1 MEEGELSDSD
11 MDNEVE
17 SDNTDQS
24 PMGSGSESGE
34 RYRILED
41 GGVDES
47 HRLADNFL
55 VQAFKDAIS
64 HSWVEDNTQK
74 STECVADTTWSIGDS
89 CEAVFSEDGE
99 YYRAKVILVKEWRN
113 AAVVRFSGYGNE
125 EEV

>member
-1 MEEGELSDSD
+1 MSDMEEGELSDSD

-24 PMGSGSESGE
+24 PMGSGSECGENPISLFDALAAAQEAGE

-55 VQAFKDAIS
+55 VQAFKDAIR
-64 HSWVEDNTQK
+64 
-74 STECVADTTWSIGDS
+74 
-89 CEAVFSEDGE
+89 
-99 YYRAKVILVKEWRN
+99 YILKGMSQVL
-113 AAVVRFSGYGNE
+113 
-125 EEV
+125 